1 MNDGARQQSRMQ
13 LVEEV
18 YAAFKGVAREG
29 GVSWSQSMLHDHGV
43 RPYTPREYREAG
55 ESDRERR
62 WEELVDP
69 SKWKPHPS
77 WGGFNFLDEIG
88 FRYYLAPAMIRE
100 LMRPGEEVMLRLC
113 LVGGGAAALFSIL
126 DERQRACVVQY
137 AKHML
142 DESREQGWIDLA
154 ADYWRVSETWSTW
167 MSNGG
172 GEGLSDCAPG
182 DGG

>member
-1 MNDGARQQSRMQ
+1 MNDGTRQHRRIQ

-18 YAAFKGVAREG
+18 YAAFKGVTRAG
-29 GVSWSQSMLHDHGV
+29 GMSWSQSMLHDHGV

-88 FRYYLAPAMIRE
+88 FRYYLAPAMIRM
-100 LMRPGEEVMLRLC
+100 LTRPSDEVLWPSS
-113 LVGGGAAALFSIL
+113 LVGGGAVSLFSIL
-126 DERQRACVVQY
+126 DERQRACVVHY
-137 AKHML
+137 AKFML
-142 DESREQGWIDLA
+142 DEAREQGWIDQA
-154 ADYWRVSETWSTW
+154 ADYWLVSETWSKW
-167 MSNGG
+167 MSNGAS
-172 GEGLSDCAPG
+172 EGLSDCVPG